1 MNDFDFDAMQKKRI
15 ARGAAHMKRGS
26 KSTKCSLPSDH
37 MTQAQ
42 WKRRNGPVSTYR
54 LDAPMKFETF
64 TEMPSDL
71 KKKYLESLYDLYGAS
86 DRRIGDMMG
95 VSQHTSARHRN
106 NLGIVRTGARIGAE
120 ELARREAM
128 WSAFC
133 NGVVG
138 GAPEKREAE
147 PFPVPSVTEP
157 IKVEEPV
164 IEMLPEEPEIPVEMS
179 EKPEALL
186 EMANKKL
193 DVNTLIDQ
201 MFNCPKFEAK
211 EAPKFD
217 LDELSAVFS
226 GEFSPER
233 FLRFVTQLP
242 MPEGNVRIKVE
253 VTKA

>member
-42 WKRRNGPVSTYR
+42 WKRRNGPVSTYK

-64 TEMPSDL
+64 TEMPADL

-95 VSQHTSARHRN
+95 VSQHTSARHRS
-106 NLGIVRTGARIGAE
+106 NLGIVRTGSRIGAE

-164 IEMLPEEPEIPVEMS
+164 IEMLPEEPEENKEPTVEEVMDCFKEWS
-179 EKPEALL
+179 EKLVVP
-186 EMANKKL
+186 KPVY
-193 DVNTLIDQ
+193 D
-201 MFNCPKFEAK
+201 NCPKFEAK

-253 VTKA
+253 VTKV

>member
-1 MNDFDFDAMQKKRI
+1 MNDFDFDVMQKKRI
-15 ARGAAHMKRGS
+15 ANNAARMKRGS
-26 KSTKCSLPSDH
+26 KSKKCSLPSDH
-37 MTQAQ
+37 LTPAQ
-42 WKRRNGPVSTYR
+42 WKRRNGPVSTYS
-54 LDAPMKFETF
+54 LNQPMDWETF
-64 TEMPSDL
+64 KSLPTDIQQSYIDILQSRFNVTASTISKELFGKTGPALKALIEKKGIKYIQMKGKNMSTE
-71 KKKYLESLYDLYGAS
+71 E
-86 DRRIGDMMG
+86 
-95 VSQHTSARHRN
+95 
-106 NLGIVRTGARIGAE
+106 
-120 ELARREAM
+120 REA
-128 WSAFC
+128 WEHWL
-133 NGVVG
+133 N
-138 GAPEKREAE
+138 PEKHEPE

-157 IKVEEPV
+157 IKVEEPTV
-164 IEMLPEEPEIPVEMS
+164 EMLPEEPEIPVEMP

-253 VTKA
+253 VTKV

>member
-1 MNDFDFDAMQKKRI
+1 MHDFDWDVVQKKRI
-15 ARGAAHMKRGS
+15 ANSARRMKNGS
-26 KSTKCSLPSDH
+26 KSKMCSLPSDH
-37 MTQAQ
+37 MTPAE
-42 WKRRNGPVSTYR
+42 WRRRNGPVSTYK
-54 LDAPMKFETF
+54 LDAPMSWYDFNQ
-64 TEMPSDL
+64 MPDDL
-71 KKKYLESLYDLYGAS
+71 KVKYIKNLRELYKAN
-86 DRRIGDMMG
+86 DRMFAEMFNIHFSHFARIR
-95 VSQHTSARHRN
+95 VK
-106 NLGIVRTGARIGAE
+106 LGITDRVNRMTLDE
-120 ELARREAM
+120 EERRKTM
-128 WSAFC
+128 WSAFL

-164 IEMLPEEPEIPVEMS
+164 IEMLPDEPEIPVEVS

-211 EAPKFD
+211 ESPKFD

-253 VTKA
+253 VTKV